1 MTELAFV
8 SPTTHDLLRLW
19 NRYRITGIVL
29 IYGALAA
36 LLATPMLVAVVP
48 LGVDDLNH
56 LARIH
61 VRAHI
66 ESDSDLARLF
76 DLKTGIIPYL
86 GMDLLLTPL
95 VRLLPTLLLGRLYI
109 FALILGL
116 GPVIN

>member
-48 LGVDDLNH
+48 LGVD
-56 LARIH
+56 
-61 VRAHI
+61 V
-66 ESDSDLARLF
+66 S
-76 DLKTGIIPYL
+76 T
-86 GMDLLLTPL
+86 T
-95 VRLLPTLLLGRLYI
+95 
-109 FALILGL
+109 
-116 GPVIN
+116 